1 MIWHDANE
9 FFSMGG
15 HGLYV
20 WGAYG
25 AMAVLLAVEA
35 VLVVL
40 RHRAARAA
48 AADEAAAADLE
59 AAEAGGL
66 PPGAAE
72 AVRASGVRP

>member
-20 WGAYG
+20 WGSYG

-40 RHRAARAA
+40 RHRTARAA
-48 AADEAAAADLE
+48 AVDEAVAADLE
-59 AAEAGGL
+59 AAEAARTS
-66 PPGAAE
+66 GA
-72 AVRASGVRP
+72 RP

>member
-1 MIWHDANE
+1 MNWRDAND

-25 AMAVLLAVEA
+25 VMALLMLVEP

-59 AAEAGGL
+59 AAEA
-66 PPGAAE
+66 AE
-72 AVRASGVRP
+72 GTRASGARS

>member
-20 WGAYG
+20 WSAYG
-25 AMAVLLAVEA
+25 AMAALLAAEA

-59 AAEAGGL
+59 AAEAAAL
-66 PPGAAE
+66 PSAVADRARTSGA
-72 AVRASGVRP
+72 RP